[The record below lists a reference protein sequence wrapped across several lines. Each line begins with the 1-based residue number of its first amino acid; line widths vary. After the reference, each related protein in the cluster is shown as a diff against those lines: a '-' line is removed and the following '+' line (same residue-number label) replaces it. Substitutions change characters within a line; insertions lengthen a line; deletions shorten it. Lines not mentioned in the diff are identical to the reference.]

1 MGEMKEKLALFCC
14 RQWMANVLRLSK
26 FLEDS
31 KKQKF
36 SDCTF
41 YKLNSFLNVNTEH
54 SVSINCSTQQYLNSR
69 LFRITFWCL
78 REKILFF
85 LWMCLVV
92 LVARKFGLKQ
102 NTSRSAKKEKVDFKF
117 AKTMMLEM
125 NPLNSPS
132 CDTYCKKLLAP
143 KIASLYKFGFCN

>member
-1 MGEMKEKLALFCC
+1 M
-14 RQWMANVLRLSK
+14 
-26 FLEDS
+26 
-31 KKQKF
+31 
-36 SDCTF
+36 
-41 YKLNSFLNVNTEH
+41 
-54 SVSINCSTQQYLNSR
+54 
-69 LFRITFWCL
+69 
-78 REKILFF
+78 
-85 LWMCLVV
+85 V